1 MKVLLLIALAVFV
14 LAVRAFAPEASGAS
28 ATAIGAGVLLLAGF
42 FAGSLFKAVGLPKLT
57 GYLAAGILFGPQ
69 VLAVISPAMLADLSV
84 FKGIAVALLALT
96 AGLEMDVPTIR
107 PLFRSVRW
115 ILLIAVL
122 GTTALLALGV
132 YLLAPTL
139 DFMAGLEPA
148 QLVAVAIALGIAI
161 SAQSPAVVVAVRDET
176 AADGPLVKTILAV
189 VVFADLI
196 VIILFAVATT
206 LAKTTFGES
215 ADPLQTALTLGWHV
229 GGSILAGA
237 VLGIVLGFFV
247 RQVESGRAL
256 FVAALAFVIAEVGER
271 LHLDPLVIALTAG
284 IVIRNFPWARITHWA
299 SAVARALRPAA
310 HAIGP
315 AADPAVGPALP
326 ASAEP
331 PHEPA
336 LANHVHHAVEAAG
349 FPVYIAFFAIAGAG
363 VHLDSLV
370 VAILPA
376 SILVTVRGLGF
387 WLGTRYAA
395 HLADA
400 PPVVGRLGGFG
411 LMPQAGLALALAA
424 LFVQSFPTLGAGTGD
439 LVFSIVAMNEMVAP
453 VLFRLAILKSG
464 EAGRPSAPPTHDHP
478 APTPLVSV
486 DSPSES

>member
-1 MKVLLLIALAVFV
+1 MKVLLLVALAVFV

-139 DFMAGLEPA
+139 DFMTGLEPA

-215 ADPLQTALTLGWHV
+215 ADPVQTALTLGWHV

-299 SAVARALRPAA
+299 SAVARALRRASHTA
-310 HAIGP
+310 DL
-315 AADPAVGPALP
+315 AADPAVDPAS

-376 SILVTVRGLGF
+376 SILVVVRGLGF

-464 EAGRPSAPPTHDHP
+464 EAGRLTAPPDHDHP

>member
-299 SAVARALRPAA
+299 SAVARALRPAS
-310 HAIGP
+310 HAAAP
-315 AADPAVGPALP
+315 AAAPATDPALP

-464 EAGRPSAPPTHDHP
+464 EAGRLSAPPDHDHP